1 MPLVRPFQAIAY
13 DLSAGPD
20 VTPLIAPP
28 YDVVD
33 EEMRARLLA
42 RSEHNIVAV
51 DLPEGSPD
59 PAAPDS
65 RYRRAAE
72 IWRAWLETGVLQRD
86 ASPAFYVL
94 EQSWEQDGLPKARL
108 ALFAAVRLHG
118 FDEGVIVPHERTL
131 PKAIADRL
139 ALTRAC
145 SANLSP
151 VFGLYSDPS
160 GEADAVI
167 RASMGAVPM
176 LEAASDDGTRAR
188 VWPIRD
194 RRAVAALQQV
204 LADKQVF
211 IADGHH
217 RYTVALAYR
226 DERRAADAAA
236 GIAAQDPA
244 YDYVLMALVNMD
256 DPELTVMAT
265 HRIAGAAGGFDASV
279 FLEGLARQFDVSPVE
294 RGDARPLETL
304 DRPGFIVALPSGEA
318 WLAALKR
325 DVDLDEAIPF
335 PVSKH
340 WKSLD
345 VAVLQELV
353 LRPLLGIHPDEP
365 ETLDRLSFVKDTAA
379 AFSVPGGDVAFIL
392 RPTRMDQ
399 LKAVALAGETMPQK
413 STYFHPKLPTGLL
426 FYDLS

>member
-1 MPLVRPFQAIAY
+1 MPLVRPFQAIVF
-13 DLSAGPD
+13 DSSAGPD
-20 VTPLIAPP
+20 ITPLVAPP

-33 EEMRARLLA
+33 EDMRARLLA
-42 RSEHNIVAV
+42 RSEHNIVAI

-59 PAAPDS
+59 PDAPDS

-72 IWRAWLETGVLQRD
+72 LWRAWLDAGVLRRD
-86 ASPAFYVL
+86 ESPAFYLL
-94 EQSWEQDGLPKARL
+94 EQSWEQDGRRKARL
-108 ALFAAVRLHG
+108 ALFAAVRIHA

-145 SANLSP
+145 RANLSP
-151 VFGLYSDPS
+151 VFGLYSDPA

-167 RASMGAVPM
+167 RASMGGKPM
-176 LEAASDDGTRAR
+176 LEASGDDGTHAR
-188 VWPIRD
+188 VWAIRD
-194 RRAVAALQQV
+194 RRAVAALQQI
-204 LADKQVF
+204 LAEKQVF

-226 DERRAADAAA
+226 DERRAADTAA
-236 GIAAQDPA
+236 GVAPSDPA
-244 YDYVLMALVNMD
+244 YDRVLMALVNMD

-265 HRIAGAAGGFDASV
+265 HRVARAAGGFDASR
-279 FLEGLARQFDVSPVE
+279 FLQDLAQRFEVSPVQ
-294 RGDARPLETL
+294 RGDVRPLESL
-304 DRPGFIVALPSGEA
+304 DRPGFVVALPSGET
-318 WLAALKR
+318 WLAALR
-325 DVDLDEAIPF
+325 PDVNLDEAIPL
-335 PVSKH
+335 PVSTH

-365 ETLDRLSFVKDTAA
+365 ETLDRLSFVKDTAS